1 MCVIWQVISAMLS
14 MELKGD
20 HKLRSQVYE
29 PVVHIDVKK
38 YRTDKKPKEHAV
50 IIFT

>member
-29 PVVHIDVKK
+29 PVVHIDVKNTEQT
-38 YRTDKKPKEHAV
+38 RSPRNMR
-50 IIFT
+50 